1 MCRVCTSVMGADDLS
16 GIGYG
21 TWSFKMGEGGY
32 GKALEV

>member
-1 MCRVCTSVMGADDLS
+1 MGVDDLL

-21 TWSFKMGEGGY
+21 TWSFKMGEGTPWN